1 MSAESHNTKSSTST
15 SKDAH
20 YSNPNH
26 LNSIIMVSP
35 AHFRVDYAINPFMTD
50 ESGQL
55 KQIDTEKAFAQWNI
69 LKSLYKE
76 LGLSV
81 IEVSP
86 SADHPDMVFTA
97 NQLLPFRKKT
107 ENGALETQFVLSHMA
122 TTERAGE
129 VLFFKRWAESQNYK
143 TVQLPIGPFE
153 GMGDALWNND
163 QSQLFLG
170 YGFRTHLQVAE
181 ELQKIVDKPVIPLK
195 LVSPHFY
202 HLDTCLALLRPDE
215 CAYVKEAFDETSI
228 AVLKKHFTSLIEIP
242 FDEAVGGLACNLFCP
257 DQKTVIIDEVN
268 TGTIARLK
276 DRHYDVKAVDTSEF
290 RKSGGSVFCLKL
302 AF

>member
-1 MSAESHNTKSSTST
+1 MNADAQGLKSNKETIST
-15 SKDAH
+15 
-20 YSNPNH
+20 NPNE
-26 LNSIIMVSP
+26 LTSIIMVSP

-55 KQIDTEKAFAQWNI
+55 KQVDSKKAFEQWNI

-81 IEVSP
+81 IEIEASK
-86 SADHPDMVFTA
+86 DHPDMVFTA
-97 NQLLPFRKKT
+97 NQLLPFKKKT
-107 ENGALETQFVLSHMA
+107 ENGNLEIQFVLSHMA

-129 VLFFKRWAESQNYK
+129 VLFFKRWADLQGYK

-181 ELQKIVDKPVIPLK
+181 ELQTITQKPVIPLQ
-195 LVSPHFY
+195 LISPHFY
-202 HLDTCLALLRPDE
+202 HLDTCLALLRPNE
-215 CAYVKEAFDETSI
+215 CAYVKEAFAPESI
-228 AVLKKHFTSLIEIP
+228 EVLKKHFTSLIEIP
-242 FDEAVGGLACNLFCP
+242 FEEAVNGLACNLFCP

-268 TGTIARLK
+268 TGTISRLK
-276 DRHYDVKAVDTSEF
+276 DRHYEVKAVDTSEF

>member
-1 MSAESHNTKSSTST
+1 MTTST
-15 SKDAH
+15 SKTANQNGIT
-20 YSNPNH
+20 SV
-26 LNSIIMVSP
+26 IMVPP
-35 AHFRVDYAINPFMTD
+35 AHFKVDYEINPFMRD

-55 KQIDTEKAFAQWNI
+55 KIVDSQLAQQQYDF
-69 LKSLYKE
+69 LKNLYKH

-81 IEVSP
+81 IEIEP
-86 SADHPDMVFTA
+86 SEDHPDMVFTA
-97 NQLLPFRKKT
+97 NQLMPFKIKT
-107 ENGALETQFVLSHMA
+107 DSNNEKTAFVLSHMA

-129 VLFFKRWAESQNYK
+129 VLFFKRWAESEGYQ

-170 YGFRTHLQVAE
+170 YGFRTHLQVAK
-181 ELQKIVDKPVIPLK
+181 ELETITGKPVTPLK

-202 HLDTCLALLRPDE
+202 HLDTCLAILRPGE
-215 CAYVKEAFDETSI
+215 CAYVKEAFAPESI
-228 AVLKKHFTSLIEIP
+228 EVLKQSFKTLVEIP
-242 FDEAVGGLACNLFCP
+242 FEEAVTGLACNLFCP
-257 DQKTVIIDEVN
+257 DQKTIIIDQSN
-268 TGTIARLK
+268 IGTMARLR
-276 DRHYDVKAVDTSEF
+276 DLQYEVIAVDTSEF